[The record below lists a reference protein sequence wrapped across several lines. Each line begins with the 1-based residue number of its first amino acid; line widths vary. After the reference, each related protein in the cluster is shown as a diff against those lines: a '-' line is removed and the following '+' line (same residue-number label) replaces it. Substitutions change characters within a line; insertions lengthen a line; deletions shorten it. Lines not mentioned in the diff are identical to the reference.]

1 MCREGPLWTSA
12 SYRSKQG
19 SMTEAGIKILL
30 AFLIAVFL
38 LTASGNRPSEAKS
51 ATVSGWELE
60 QKVDKWGAVKLTV
73 CAEGMLFYDVVRGYN
88 VAMRPPDWKVVY
100 YSNSRKVISE
110 VSINT
115 LGRNLTNRFRVFSGG
130 GTADKDP
137 SLWRLEGNAQ
147 VAGNPAQLYTRFFSP
162 DKDAVYSRTWK
173 CYVAKEIKV
182 PDPIRAFVCETFGVI
197 NLGKFPLRFQTGR
210 YDVFSLLDT
219 ISVHRKEIDPA
230 IFKTPSNY
238 ERVTPE
244 QVIFAVTDFPMQ

>member
-1 MCREGPLWTSA
+1 MNRWRA
-12 SYRSKQG
+12 S
-19 SMTEAGIKILL
+19 ILF
-30 AFLIAVFL
+30 AFLIVIFL
-38 LTASGNRPSEAKS
+38 LTASSDCPCDAKS
-51 ATVSGWELE
+51 ASVSGWEIE

-73 CAEGMLFYDVVRGYN
+73 CAEGMLLYDVVRGYN
-88 VAMRPPDWKVVY
+88 VVMRPPDWKVVY

-110 VSINT
+110 VSINS

-147 VAGNPAQLYTRFFSP
+147 VAGSPALLYTRFFSA
-162 DKDAVYSRTWK
+162 DQDAKYSRTWK
-173 CYVAKEIKV
+173 YYVAKEIKL
-182 PDPIRAFVCETFGVI
+182 PAPIRAFVCETFGVI

-219 ISVHRKEIDPA
+219 ISVHKQEIDPA